1 MKNSLSRR
9 DILQGL
15 ITSTVVIG
23 FDTVCRSWVTHA
35 NAAELFVNLPDLDGV
50 LYTDDATREKAAD
63 DFGHLVRHY
72 PKAVLKPGS
81 INDIVK
87 IIRFARNY
95 NLKVAARGQGHTCY
109 GQAQVE
115 NGVVI
120 DTSTLNKI
128 HNINTLQV
136 VVDAGV
142 RWSELLQATLPQQLT
157 PPVLTDYLE
166 LSIGGTLS
174 NGGIGGAAHRYGV
187 QVDNVLELQVVTGE
201 GELLTCSFYKNRDL
215 FEAVLAGLG
224 QCAIIVRATVRLIK
238 AFANARV
245 FLLDYDDLATF
256 TRDQRLLIDSERFN
270 YVEGQIVSKQDG
282 GWRYL
287 LEAASFYTPPLEPD
301 NTRLLASLSYT
312 KGSEKIEDKSYFDFL
327 NRLAPTVA
335 FLKSIDVW
343 SNPHPWIN
351 LFVPATA
358 VDQYIS
364 EVVSTLTLAD
374 TGNSPVLLYP
384 VKTNRFTLPL
394 FRVPNEQI
402 AFLFTILRTAPPND
416 DTTKVRMLNDNR
428 KLFERNR
435 DLNGTR
441 YPVDAIAFSQEDWQ
455 QHFGRTWSKL
465 VNAKRRYDPARILTP
480 GQSIFSLLKKS

>member
-1 MKNSLSRR
+1 MK
-9 DILQGL
+9 IKV
-15 ITSTVVIG
+15 IST
-23 FDTVCRSWVTHA
+23 
-35 NAAELFVNLPDLDGV
+35 
-50 LYTDDATREKAAD
+50 
-63 DFGHLVRHY
+63 
-72 PKAVLKPGS
+72 
-81 INDIVK
+81 
-87 IIRFARNY
+87 
-95 NLKVAARGQGHTCY
+95 
-109 GQAQVE
+109 
-115 NGVVI
+115 
-120 DTSTLNKI
+120 
-128 HNINTLQV
+128 
-136 VVDAGV
+136 
-142 RWSELLQATLPQQLT
+142 
-157 PPVLTDYLE
+157 
-166 LSIGGTLS
+166 
-174 NGGIGGAAHRYGV
+174 
-187 QVDNVLELQVVTGE
+187 
-201 GELLTCSFYKNRDL
+201 
-215 FEAVLAGLG
+215 FE
-224 QCAIIVRATVRLIK
+224 
-238 AFANARV
+238 
-245 FLLDYDDLATF
+245 
-256 TRDQRLLIDSERFN
+256 
-270 YVEGQIVSKQDG
+270 
-282 GWRYL
+282 W
-287 LEAASFYTPPLEPD
+287 
-301 NTRLLASLSYT
+301 
-312 KGSEKIEDKSYFDFL
+312 
-327 NRLAPTVA
+327 RLAPTVA

-480 GQSIFSLLKKS
+480 GQSIFTLHEPPSGKTAFTDNGKLRNSG

>member
-23 FDTVCRSWVTHA
+23 FDTVCRSWVTRA
-35 NAAELFVNLPDLDGV
+35 NAASLFVNLPDLDGV
-50 LYTDDATREKAAD
+50 LYTDDATRVHAAD

-87 IIRFARNY
+87 IIKFARTY
-95 NLKVAARGQGHTCY
+95 NIKVAARGQGHTCY

-120 DTSTLNKI
+120 DMSTLNKI
-128 HNINTLQV
+128 HNINPLQV

-174 NGGIGGAAHRYGV
+174 NGGIGGATHRYGV

-201 GELLTCSFYKNRDL
+201 GELLTCSLYQNRDL

-238 AFANARV
+238 AERNARV

-270 YVEGQIVSKQDG
+270 YVEGQIVNNPNG

-287 LEAASFYTPPLEPD
+287 LEAASFYTPPSEPD
-301 NTRLLASLSYT
+301 NTKLLASLSYT
-312 KGSEKIEDKSYFDFL
+312 KGSEKIEDKSYFEFL

-351 LFVPATA
+351 LFIPATA

-455 QHFGRTWSKL
+455 QHFGRTWNKL
-465 VNAKRRYDPARILTP
+465 INAKQRYDPASILTP
-480 GQSIFSLLKKS
+480 GQNIFTPFKK